1 MTSGIPLLS
10 LTNQGIADKLQQ
22 CLIDIKDWQV
32 YNVLLWKEDKM
43 QLFVPQHQTSAA
55 LQSF

>member
-22 CLIDIKDWQV
+22 WLIDIKDWQV

-43 QLFVPQHQTSAA
+43 QLSTSAA
-55 LQSF
+55 PQSF